1 MSKINEK
8 PNIWGY
14 YYIVIAFLAET
25 DVLDSKISDCLYNMN
40 L

>member
-1 MSKINEK
+1 MGKINKK

-14 YYIVIAFLAET
+14 RYIVIAFLAET
-25 DVLDSKISDCLYNMN
+25 NVLDSKIIDSLYNMS

>member
-1 MSKINEK
+1 MGKINEK

-14 YYIVIAFLAET
+14 LYMTIAFLAET
-25 DVLDSKISDCLYNMN
+25 DVLDSKIIDRLYNMN